1 MNITW
6 NQSVRNSIK
15 SADVANRQLHTECF
29 SEGKFPIKI
38 PLEFADKIEVGNP
51 LDPLLLQVLPS
62 TSQAQDGF
70 SDSPLED
77 EKFSPIQGLIHKYT
91 SRVLLIASRV
101 CAIHCQYC
109 FRQNFDYEEHD
120 ILSNWQEIE
129 QYLEANLGVNEVIL
143 SGGDPLTLSDGKIEK
158 IVKSVEGIEHIK
170 ILRIHSRTAV
180 VVPSRITDKLSE
192 ILSRTRLKVVMVFH
206 INHPREISADFIN
219 QVKKL
224 QSLTLLNQS
233 VLLKGVNDNAS
244 ILAAL
249 SHKLFASS
257 IMPYYLHLLDKVS
270 GAEHFLL
277 SDEKAKDIYREF
289 QKSLSGYLLPK
300 LVRDDVGE
308 SKSLVIPL
316 QN

>member
-1 MNITW
+1 MSISW

-15 SADVANRQLHTECF
+15 NADEANSQLHTECF

-38 PLEFADKIEVGNP
+38 PLEFADKIEAGNP

-70 SDSPLED
+70 SDSPVED
-77 EKFSPIQGLIHKYT
+77 EKYSPVRGLIHKYP

-120 ILSNWQEIE
+120 IFTQWPEIKH
-129 QYLEANLGVNEVIL
+129 YLHHNTQVNEVIL

-158 IVKSVEGIEHIK
+158 IVKSVEDIKHIK
-170 ILRIHSRTAV
+170 TLRIHSRTAV

-192 ILSRTRLKVVMVFH
+192 ILRKTRLKVVMVFH
-206 INHPREISADFIN
+206 VNHPREISADFIN

-224 QSLTLLNQS
+224 RSLTLLNQS
-233 VLLKGVNDNAS
+233 VLLKGVNDNAG
-244 ILAAL
+244 ILRSL
-249 SHKLFASS
+249 SLKLFESS

-270 GAEHFLL
+270 GAEHFLVT
-277 SDEKAKDIYREF
+277 DEAAKGIYREL
-289 QKSLSGYLLPK
+289 QKILSGYLLPK
-300 LVRDDVGE
+300 LVRDEGGD
-308 SKSLVIPL
+308 SKALVV
-316 QN
+316 

>member
-1 MNITW
+1 
-6 NQSVRNSIK
+6 
-15 SADVANRQLHTECF
+15 
-29 SEGKFPIKI
+29 
-38 PLEFADKIEVGNP
+38 
-51 LDPLLLQVLPS
+51 
-62 TSQAQDGF
+62 
-70 SDSPLED
+70 
-77 EKFSPIQGLIHKYT
+77 
-91 SRVLLIASRV
+91 
-101 CAIHCQYC
+101 
-109 FRQNFDYEEHD
+109 
-120 ILSNWQEIE
+120 
-129 QYLEANLGVNEVIL
+129 
-143 SGGDPLTLSDGKIEK
+143 
-158 IVKSVEGIEHIK
+158 
-170 ILRIHSRTAV
+170 
-180 VVPSRITDKLSE
+180 
-192 ILSRTRLKVVMVFH
+192 MVFH

-224 QSLTLLNQS
+224 QSLALLNQS

-277 SDEKAKDIYREF
+277 SDEKAKDIYREL

-300 LVRDDVGE
+300 LVRDEGGE